1 MTGND
6 IVDMTVAATESNWK
20 RKGFLEKIFTLQE
33 QDYIADSSAPDE
45 MVWKLW
51 TMKESA
57 YKAYTR
63 EYSGRFYAPQN
74 FSCTLL
80 SATTGLVL
88 FNNICYQTNTI
99 SAKDFIYSIARPTGV
114 KKANL
119 INSYFYLPQ
128 SHHYKPQSFIYKKI
142 IACYTSVTGEIKKD
156 LAVVKDKN
164 GIPFLN
170 YDYDL
175 QIPISITHHGQFA
188 AFTIH

>member
-1 MTGND
+1 MVHNFQIISSG
-6 IVDMTVAATESNWK
+6 A
-20 RKGFLEKIFTLQE
+20 E
-33 QDYIADSSAPDE
+33 QGYIKDSSAPDE

-63 EYSGRFYAPQN
+63 KFSGRFYAPQK

-80 SATTGLVL
+80 TATTGLVT

-99 SAKDFIYSIARPTGV
+99 TAKDYIYSIARPAGV
-114 KKANL
+114 ENANL

-128 SHHYKPQSFIYKKI
+128 PHHYKPQSFICKKI
-142 IACYTSVTGEIKKD
+142 IASYNSVTGEIKKN

-164 GIPFLN
+164 GLPFL
-170 YDYDL
+170 YCGKGL
-175 QIPISITHHGQFA
+175 QVPLSITHHGHFA
-188 AFTIH
+188 AFTIN

>member
-6 IVDMTVAATESNWK
+6 IVDMRVAATESNWR
-20 RKGFLEKIFTLQE
+20 RKGFLEKIFSLQE
-33 QDYIADSSAPDE
+33 QEYIKDSCAPDE

-63 EYSGRFYAPQN
+63 QFGGRFYTPQK
-74 FSCTLL
+74 FSCTVL
-80 SATTGLVL
+80 SATTGLVV
-88 FNNICYQTNTI
+88 FNNIYYQTNTI
-99 SAKDFIYSIARPTGV
+99 TTKNYIYSIARPAGV
-114 KKANL
+114 ENPDL

-128 SHHYKPQSFIYKKI
+128 THYYKTQSFIYKKI
-142 IACYTSVTGEIKKD
+142 IACYNSVTGQIKKN

-164 GIPFLN
+164 GIPFLSCGI
-170 YDYDL
+170 DL
-175 QIPISITHHGQFA
+175 QVPVSITHHGQFA